1 MPKPHNEF
9 EALTFEHSF
18 TEEHEGPSFEE
29 EMLRARL
36 DKGSTLQ
43 NEDCVVGPVV
53 RLVNHII
60 VVVTGTTKQRYRQR
74 HAARH
79 LLAPFSKHNDGFNA
93 AFALTSI
100 CRQPKVIVHDRL
112 NF

>member
-1 MPKPHNEF
+1 MKPHNEF
-9 EALTFEHSF
+9 RSLTFEHSF
-18 TEEHEGPSFEE
+18 TEEHEGSSLEE

-36 DKGSTLQ
+36 DKGSTLKD
-43 NEDCVVGPVV
+43 EDCIVGPVV

-74 HAARH
+74 HAPRH
-79 LLAPFSKHNDGFNA
+79 LLASSSKHNDGFNA

-100 CRQPKVIVHDRL
+100 CRQSKIIVRDRL
-112 NF
+112 IF